1 MEGGVQVEPGE
12 GPRTVKELLAEI
24 KDSSELMVDLAYAAV
39 FLSDAELAKEVSRLE
54 ERMFVY
60 LHDLRKLSILAA
72 RSPEDAEHMAGVL
85 EIASAVEKIADAA
98 EDIARVVASGW
109 GIIEDLRE
117 DLRHADEIVSRVKV
131 REEAVGAG
139 QSLRELALPVE
150 MGVWI
155 IAARRGTDWYLPP
168 GPDYVVTRDDRLL
181 LKGPE
186 DGVTKARRLMGASEP
201 AVETKE
207 KPGIVLYDLDKAV
220 DLLVEMKNSAEVAVG
235 LAYSSLLFNDQAL
248 AAEVS
253 NLEARS
259 DAIHDELESWVLRSA
274 QEARNPDDLRGLIRL
289 AHASEMIFDS
299 AREMTR
305 LVEQGEELHPVIAA
319 ALVESDEVGHETVV
333 HPGSTAQGKSIREL
347 AIETE
352 TGMFVLA
359 VQRGR
364 RWSYRPKP
372 GFVFKEGDRVIA
384 IGPAEGGEELD
395 ALVGMRREMV
405 EA

>member
-1 MEGGVQVEPGE
+1 VDGQ
-12 GPRTVKELLAEI
+12 GPHTVKGLLAEI

-39 FLSDAELAKEVSRLE
+39 FLADADLAKEVGQLE
-54 ERMFVY
+54 DGMFE
-60 LHDLRKLSILAA
+60 HIHGIRKLSMLAA

-85 EIASAVEKIADAA
+85 EIASAVENIADAA
-98 EDIARVVASGW
+98 DDIARVVSSGL
-109 GIIEDLRE
+109 GIVDDLRQ
-117 DLRHADEIVSRVKV
+117 DLRHADEVVSRVKV
-131 REEAVGAG
+131 REDAPAVG

-150 MGVWI
+150 IGMWV
-155 IAARRGTDWYLPP
+155 IATRRGGEWDLDP
-168 GPDYVVTRDDRLL
+168 GPDYVISANDVLL
-181 LKGPE
+181 VKGPE
-186 DGVTKARRLMGASEP
+186 DGVALAREITGAPSLPEP
-201 AVETKE
+201 SDAPE
-207 KPGIVLYDLDKAV
+207 IVLSDLDRAV

-235 LAYSSLLFNDQAL
+235 LAYSALLFNDRAL
-248 AAEVS
+248 AAEVG

-333 HPGSTAQGKSIREL
+333 GAGSSADGKSIKEL
-347 AIETE
+347 SIETE

-364 RWSYRPKP
+364 RWTYRPKP
-372 GFVFKEGDRVIA
+372 RFVLQAGDRVIA

-395 ALVGMRREMV
+395 RLVGMERALA

>member
-1 MEGGVQVEPGE
+1 VDGS
-12 GPRTVKELLAEI
+12 GPHTVKELLAEI
-24 KDSSELMVDLAYAAV
+24 KDSSELMVDVAYAAV
-39 FLSDAELAKEVSRLE
+39 FLADADLAKEVGQLE
-54 ERMFVY
+54 DRMFD
-60 LHDLRKLSILAA
+60 HIRGIRRLSMLAA

-85 EIASAVEKIADAA
+85 EIASAVENIADAA
-98 EDIARVVASGW
+98 DDIARVVSSGL
-109 GIIEDLRE
+109 GIVDGLRQ
-117 DLRHADEIVSRVKV
+117 DLRHADEVVSRIKV
-131 REEAVGAG
+131 REDASAVG

-150 MGVWI
+150 IGMWVL
-155 IAARRGTDWYLPP
+155 ATRRGGEWDLDP
-168 GPDYVVTRDDRLL
+168 GPDYVVSANDVLL
-181 LKGPE
+181 VKGPE
-186 DGVTKARRLMGASEP
+186 DGVTLAREITGAPSLPEPSEAP
-201 AVETKE
+201 E
-207 KPGIVLYDLDKAV
+207 IVLSDLDRAV

-235 LAYSSLLFNDQAL
+235 LAYSALLFNDRAL
-248 AAEVS
+248 AAEVT

-333 HPGSTAQGKSIREL
+333 GPGSPADGRSIKEL
-347 AIETE
+347 SIETE

-364 RWSYRPKP
+364 RWTYRPKP
-372 GFVFKEGDRVIA
+372 RFVLNAGDRVIA

-395 ALVGMRREMV
+395 RLVGMERALA

>member
-1 MEGGVQVEPGE
+1 MESGDS
-12 GPRTVKELLAEI
+12 PRTVKELLAEI
-24 KDSSELMVDLAYAAV
+24 KDSSELMVDLAYAAI
-39 FLSDAELAKEVSRLE
+39 FFSDRDIAKEVSRLE
-54 ERMFVY
+54 ERMY
-60 LHDLRKLSILAA
+60 DYIHQLRKLSILAA

-85 EIASAVEKIADAA
+85 DIASAVEQIADAA
-98 EDIARVVASGW
+98 EDIARVVTAGW
-109 GIIEDLRE
+109 GIVEDLRK

-131 REEAVGAG
+131 RDDAPAIG
-139 QSLRELALPVE
+139 QSLRDLSLPVE
-150 MGVWI
+150 MGVWVL
-155 IAARRGTDWYLPP
+155 AARRGGEWYLDP
-168 GPDYVVTRDDRLL
+168 GGDYVVTRDDRLI

-186 DGVTKARRLMGASEP
+186 DGVQKGRRLMGGPDLAPSDE
-201 AVETKE
+201 ETE
-207 KPGIVLYDLDKAV
+207 IVLYDLDRAV

-235 LAYSSLLFNDQAL
+235 LAYSSLLFNDKAL
-248 AAEVS
+248 AAEVA
-253 NLEARS
+253 NLEERS

-299 AREMTR
+299 ARAMTR
-305 LVEQGEELHPVIAA
+305 LVEKGEELHPVIAA

-333 HPGSTAQGKSIREL
+333 APGSIADGRSIGDL

-364 RWSYRPKP
+364 RWTYRPKP
-372 GFVFKEGDRVIA
+372 SFVLQGSDRIIA
-384 IGPAEGGEELD
+384 IGPPEGGEELD
-395 ALVGMRREMV
+395 DLVGMVREPA

>member
-1 MEGGVQVEPGE
+1 MDTGE
-12 GPRTVKELLAEI
+12 GPSTVKEFLAEI
-24 KDSSELMVDLAYAAV
+24 KDSSELMVDLAYAAI
-39 FLSDAELAKEVSRLE
+39 FFSDADLAKEVGRLE
-54 ERMFVY
+54 ERMFDH
-60 LHDLRKLSILAA
+60 LHQLRKLAILAA

-85 EIASAVEKIADAA
+85 EIASAVEKIGDAA

-109 GIIEDLRE
+109 AIIEDLRR
-117 DLRHADEIVSRVKV
+117 DLLHADEIVSRVTV
-131 REEAVGAG
+131 REVSPAVG
-139 QSLRELALPVE
+139 QSLRDLALPTE
-150 MGVWI
+150 TGTWI
-155 IAARRGTDWYLPP
+155 IGARRGGEWNLDPS
-168 GPDYVVTRDDRLL
+168 GDYVIAADDRML

-186 DGVTKARRLMGASEP
+186 DGVQKARELMGAP
-201 AVETKE
+201 PLTGVEE
-207 KPGIVLYDLDKAV
+207 GPDIVLYDLDKAV

-235 LAYSSLLFNDQAL
+235 LAYSSLLFNDRAL
-248 AAEVS
+248 AAEVA

-259 DAIHDELESWVLRSA
+259 DAIHDELEAWVLRSA
-274 QEARNPDDLRGLIRL
+274 QEARNADDLRGLIRL

-305 LVEQGEELHPVIAA
+305 MVEHGDELHPVIAA

-333 HPGSTAQGKSIREL
+333 SQGSPAEGKSIREL
-347 AIETE
+347 AVETE
-352 TGMFVLA
+352 TGMFILA

-372 GFVFKEGDRVIA
+372 AFRLATGDRIIA

-395 ALVGMRREMV
+395 ALVGMNREMA

>member
-1 MEGGVQVEPGE
+1 MDSE
-12 GPRTVKELLAEI
+12 GPRTVKGLLAEI

-39 FLSDAELAKEVSRLE
+39 FFADADLAKEVRRLE
-54 ERMFVY
+54 DRMFGQ
-60 LHDLRKLSILAA
+60 LHQLRKIAILAA

-98 EDIARVVASGW
+98 EDISHVVSSGL
-109 GIIEDLRE
+109 GINDDLLR
-117 DLRHADEIVSRVKV
+117 DLRHSDEIVSRIKV
-131 REEAVGAG
+131 REGSRSVG
-139 QSLRELALPVE
+139 QSLRELSLPVE
-150 MGVWI
+150 IGMWV
-155 IAARRGTDWYLPP
+155 IACRRGGDWDFDP
-168 GPDYVVTRDDRLL
+168 GADYVIASGDVLL
-181 LKGPE
+181 VRGPE
-186 DGVTKARRLMGASEP
+186 DGVRLAREIAGAPSLPEAP
-201 AVETKE
+201 DPPE
-207 KPGIVLYDLDKAV
+207 IVMSDLDRAV

-235 LAYSSLLFNDQAL
+235 LAYSALLFNDQAL

-274 QEARNPDDLRGLIRL
+274 LEARNPDELRGLLRL
-289 AHASEMIFDS
+289 ASASETIFDS

-305 LVEQGEELHPVIAA
+305 LVEAGEELHPVIAA
-319 ALVESDEVGHETVV
+319 ALVESDEFGHETIVGA
-333 HPGSTAQGKSIREL
+333 GSPADGKSIKDL
-347 AIETE
+347 SVETE

-364 RWSYRPKP
+364 RWTYRPKP
-372 GFVFKEGDRVIA
+372 RFRFEAGDRIIA

-395 ALVGMRREMV
+395 DLVGMRRELA